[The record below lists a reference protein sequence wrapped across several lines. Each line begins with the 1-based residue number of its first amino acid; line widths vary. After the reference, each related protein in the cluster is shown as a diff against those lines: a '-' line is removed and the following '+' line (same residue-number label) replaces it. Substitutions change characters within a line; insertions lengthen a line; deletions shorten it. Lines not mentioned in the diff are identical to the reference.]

1 MSDFGYH
8 DYKSESSNKQKIV
21 LSLWVVTIWFIS
33 IAGCIENNLA
43 HCNTQGDQTL
53 CTKAK

>member
-1 MSDFGYH
+1 MSTLGDH
-8 DYKSESSNKQKIV
+8 DYKAGSSNKQKLV
-21 LSLWVVTIWFIS
+21 FSLWVMVIWFIS

-43 HCNTQGDQTL
+43 HCKTEGDQRL